1 MIHYL
6 DNAATTRVLPEAA
19 EAAVRMMRED
29 FGNPSSLHQMGIA
42 AARVLKES
50 RNTVAEALG
59 CAPEETYFVSGGTEG
74 INTSILGAARKN
86 RHFGRHI
93 VTTAVEHAATLQ
105 ACRRLEAD
113 GFTVTYVEPD
123 SGGRISADAV
133 AAVLREDTV
142 LVSTMLVNNEVGTV
156 LPVAEIGRAVKRIC
170 SHALFHI
177 DAVQGLFRV
186 PLTPYKWNCDLMSV
200 SGHKIGAPK
209 GIGALYMK
217 KGTRIPPFIVG
228 GGQESGFRAGTEP
241 MPNISAF
248 GAACRV
254 RMEHM
259 QADNMHIAALKVYL
273 SEQMERRL
281 PWAQWNG
288 DGDVPHVVNL
298 SLPGCKSEVML
309 RVLESDNVFVSAGS
323 ACSKGKESPVLRA
336 MGLDKARIDSALRI
350 SFAPFNTREDIDAL
364 LTAMEKGAKLL
375 KRGS

>member
-19 EAAVRMMRED
+19 EAAVRMMREE

-42 AARVLKES
+42 ASRVLKES
-50 RNTVAEALG
+50 RTAVAAALG

-86 RHFGRHI
+86 RHFGKHI

-113 GFTVTYVEPD
+113 GFSVTYVEPD
-123 SGGRISADAV
+123 GCGRIAVDAV
-133 AAVLREDTV
+133 TAALREDTI

-156 LPVAEIGRAVKRIC
+156 LPVAEIGRAVGRTC
-170 SHALFHI
+170 PHALFHI

-217 KGTRIPPFIVG
+217 KGTRIPPLIVG
-228 GGQESGFRAGTEP
+228 GGQEAGFRAGTEP
-241 MPNISAF
+241 MPNIAAF

-254 RMEHM
+254 RMEQM
-259 QADNMHIAALKVYL
+259 QADNAHIAALKAYL
-273 SEQMERRL
+273 IEQVERRL

-288 DGDVPHVVNL
+288 TGDVPHVVNL

-309 RVLESDNVFVSAGS
+309 RVLESDHVFVSAGS

-336 MGLDKARIDSALRI
+336 MGFDKARIDSALRI
-350 SFAPFNTREDIDAL
+350 SFAPFNTTEDIDAL